1 MILTI
6 SFLLFYI
13 SFYIFERFKFGN
25 FKYIKLNE
33 SFKSFMNSCFL
44 TSIILI
50 FFYLYPMDIFNIK
63 INSSKFIESNIVYY
77 ISLFLFI
84 FTLFKILFMYK
95 YYFNI
100 KILDNNEYLKK
111 IQLNIFKSLY
121 SFSTKTKIIKNN
133 KSLLTTN
140 YILYSNNNLEIIMTS
155 LESEKNF
162 FHFDFDIP
170 SFSQKITV
178 EDIIK
183 YYEIE
188 VRVNGYLNFILVKN
202 IKTSKF
208 SLLTKKDLQLM
219 EIEDLIELSPEKLSL
234 LEMLKM

>member
-1 MILTI
+1 MIWTI

-13 SFYIFERFKFGN
+13 SFYIFEKFKFGN
-25 FKYIKLNE
+25 FQYIKLNE

-44 TSIILI
+44 TSIIFI
-50 FFYLYPMDIFNIK
+50 FFYFYPMDIFNIK

-84 FTLFKILFMYK
+84 FTLFKILVMYK

-100 KILDNNEYLKK
+100 KSLDNNEYLKK

-188 VRVNGYLNFILVKN
+188 VRINGYLNFILVKN

-219 EIEDLIELSPEKLSL
+219 EIEDLTELYPEKLSL
-234 LEMLKM
+234 LEMLKI